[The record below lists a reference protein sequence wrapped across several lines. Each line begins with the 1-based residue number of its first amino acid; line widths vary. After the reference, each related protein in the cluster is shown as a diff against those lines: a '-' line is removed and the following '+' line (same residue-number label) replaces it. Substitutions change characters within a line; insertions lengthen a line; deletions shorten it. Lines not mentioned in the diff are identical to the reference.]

1 MILKLWKR
9 LFSERLLRQLG
20 LPQTGVAPAVN
31 GSLIV
36 HCYNVVKAGSDLR
49 DLRLLNL
56 LGNIGDIDHTGNL
69 GFTPNINITVHI
81 YTGGEIGAD
90 RNIGDA
96 LILQAL
102 RDSPSWNILGIH

>member
-9 LFSERLLRQLG
+9 LFSESSCGSLSA
-20 LPQTGVAPAVN
+20 PNGVAPAVN

-36 HCYNVVKAGSDLR
+36 HCYNVVKAGSNLR
-49 DLRLLNL
+49 DLRLLDL
-56 LGNIGDIDHTGNL
+56 LGNIGDIDYTGNL

-90 RNIGDA
+90 RNTA
-96 LILQAL
+96 M
-102 RDSPSWNILGIH
+102 PSFSSSSG